1 MTLMISLPGT
11 YGRPGSTSHG
21 GKTLPEGKHIGNL

>member
-21 GKTLPEGKHIGNL
+21 GKTLAWRGAYW